1 MTGEPGHD
9 GRSAAPALAPS
20 DDLPAARPTARTAG
34 PFLVLIGVGLVA
46 AMLPPYDG
54 TWVHAGLAVVMVG
67 VLAAAHRESMRRVG
81 RTWVDVAAPLGSF
94 PLIALLR
101 DASGGAASGLAE
113 LVAIPIF
120 WLACFGTRRDL
131 HVAAGLAALT
141 FALPVVVV
149 GGPDYPVGEW
159 RRAVLWT
166 GVALVIAPVVQTV
179 VRRLAAESM
188 RTREIAARVEGIL
201 RGATLTSLI
210 TTDVDGTI
218 TSFGVGA
225 ERMTGYRAEEALGR
239 PLTRL
244 CLREDEL
251 EAVGRELGVRADFS
265 VLTRLAHQG
274 ADSRVWTLAT
284 RDDRTAFVR
293 MTVTE
298 LRDDLDAVVGY
309 LCVGIEATRATQ
321 DARALTQA
329 EERWRA
335 LLDHLPDT
343 TVLMVE
349 ERVGITLVTGA
360 GVLAQRLRDGAG
372 RRLTEIVDRNA
383 PGRLQSL
390 LEQAFGGQ
398 EADPVLV
405 TVGTRE
411 HELVASPLPSTS
423 HRRQALLMVRDV
435 SEERDR
441 ERRLTAAK
449 ERAER
454 LFADAPQGI
463 ALLDTDGT
471 VLQVNPALVAL
482 LGEDPTGRQLA
493 SLSEDPHDATVALH
507 LTRVRDGDPRPAAQL
522 TVRGRD
528 REPLHVVL
536 ISTLLHGEGT
546 GAADTILTNV
556 VDVSERYR
564 YERQLAFLAEHDPL
578 TGLANRRR
586 FDQELERHVDDCRRY
601 GARGAV
607 LMLDLDHF
615 KDVNDSLGHA
625 VGDEFLVEIG
635 RMLQQRMRSTDLV
648 ARLGGDEFA
657 VLLPHAD
664 KESAQR
670 VAESI
675 VERVRAEAS
684 AAPDARRGVTVSIG
698 GVVVEGVHQS
708 ASDVLSAADAA
719 MYVAKHSG
727 RSRFTFLGVD
737 EDHRR

>member
-1 MTGEPGHD
+1 MIPGPVF
-9 GRSAAPALAPS
+9 RPPPS
-20 DDLPAARPTARTAG
+20 DAPAARPSVRTAG
-34 PFLVLIGVGLVA
+34 PFLLLIAVGLFA
-46 AMLPPYDG
+46 AMLPPYEG
-54 TWVHAGLAVVMVG
+54 TWLHAALAVVMVG
-67 VLAAAHRESMRRVG
+67 VLAWAHREAMNRVE
-81 RTWVDVAAPLGSF
+81 RTWIDVAAPLGSF

-101 DASGGAASGLAE
+101 DASGGSASGLAE

-131 HVAAGLAALT
+131 HVTAGLVALT
-141 FALPVVVV
+141 FALPILLV
-149 GGPDYPVGEW
+149 GGPAYPVGEW

-179 VRRLAAESM
+179 VRRLAIESM
-188 RTREIAARVEGIL
+188 RTRDIAARFEGIL
-201 RGATLTSLI
+201 RGATLTSLV
-210 TTDVDGTI
+210 TTDVEGTI
-218 TSFGVGA
+218 TSFGVGS
-225 ERMTGYRAEEALGR
+225 ERMTGYRAEEVVGR
-239 PLTRL
+239 SLTDL
-244 CLREDEL
+244 CLRQEEL
-251 EAVGRELGVRADFS
+251 EAVGRELGVPADFA

-274 ADSRVWTLAT
+274 ADSRVWTLVT

-293 MTVTE
+293 MAVTE
-298 LRDDLDAVVGY
+298 LRDDRDEVVGY
-309 LCVGIEATRATQ
+309 LCVAIDATRATRNE
-321 DARALTQA
+321 RALTQA

-343 TVLMVE
+343 TVVMVE

-372 RRLTEIVDRNA
+372 RRLTEIVDRDD
-383 PGRLQSL
+383 PGRLERML
-390 LEQAFGGQ
+390 VQAFGGK
-398 EADPVLV
+398 ETDPVFV
-405 TVGTRE
+405 TVGSRE
-411 HELVASPLPSTS
+411 HELVASPLPSTT

-435 SEERDR
+435 SDERDR

-454 LFADAPQGI
+454 LFEDAPQGI
-463 ALLDTDGT
+463 ALLGTDGT

-482 LGEDPTGRQLA
+482 LGDDPTGRQLA
-493 SLSEDPHDATVALH
+493 SLSEDPDDLTVAVH
-507 LTRVRDGDPRPAAQL
+507 LTRVLEGDQRPETQL

-536 ISTLLHGEGT
+536 ISTLLHGEDT
-546 GAADTILTNV
+546 GSGDTVLTNV

-586 FDQELERHVDDCRRY
+586 FDLELERHVDDCRRY

-615 KDVNDSLGHA
+615 KDVNDTLGHA
-625 VGDEFLVEIG
+625 VGDEFLVAIG
-635 RMLQQRMRSTDLV
+635 RLLQQRMRSTDLV

-657 VLLPHAD
+657 ILLPHAD
-664 KESAQR
+664 KESAAL

-675 VERVRAEAS
+675 VERVRTET
-684 AAPDARRGVTVSIG
+684 AALQDARRGVTVSIG
-698 GVVVEGVHQS
+698 GVVVEDAHGT

-727 RSRFTFLGVD
+727 RSRVAFLSVD
-737 EDHRR
+737 EERRG